1 MVARRMLAPPARAP
15 IAPRTA
21 RKASDAADTTG
32 TNALPGDTTTISN
45 GIAAP
50 TENIAADVSAA
61 WIGRAAVISENSK
74 FVACVG
80 RQCIIRHQ
88 LLSHLPR
95 QRLVDTSLDVDFGKF
110 IEFKPSILA
119 QFLAFP
125 CKIGLLGIRL
135 RTYGNIFAS
144 RHRHCSGHQSRN
156 TCDQDVVSRCSR
168 RGNADNQTRGRN
180 DAVICPENG
189 GSQPSNPID
198 EMAFG
203 MRAKATHVLF
213 LMTLKPLSGSH
224 CLEIPRSC

>member
-15 IAPRTA
+15 IAPKTA

-50 TENIAADVSAA
+50 TENIAADERGLDWA
-61 WIGRAAVISENSK
+61 GCGDFRDSK

-110 IEFKPSILA
+110 IEFKPWILA

-203 MRAKATHVLF
+203 VRAKATHVLF
-213 LMTLKPLSGSH
+213 LMILKPLSGSH